1 MWAVDMEVKVNLF
14 AALKDGAGA
23 GEVHL
28 PWNQG
33 ITCRDILEQ
42 LKKRFGSLTSLLEHS
57 FVAVNG
63 SYAKSEMLLMPE
75 DEIAVMPP
83 VSGG

>member
-1 MWAVDMEVKVNLF
+1 MQVKVNLF
-14 AALKDGAGA
+14 AALKDGVGV

-28 PWNQG
+28 TWKQG
-33 ITCRDILEQ
+33 MTCRDILEQ
-42 LKKRFGSLTSLLEHS
+42 LKKRFCSLTSLLEHS

-63 SYAKSEMLLMPE
+63 SYAELGMGLMPE
-75 DEIAVMPP
+75 DDIAVLPP

>member
-1 MWAVDMEVKVNLF
+1 MEIKVNFF
-14 AALKDGAGA
+14 AALREGAGV

-28 PWNQG
+28 SWKQG
-33 ITCRDILEQ
+33 ITCLDILEE
-42 LKKRFGSLTSLLEHS
+42 LKKRFGPLTSLLEHS

-63 SYAKSEMLLMPE
+63 SYAESEMTLMPE